1 MVGIAVSILSFM
13 VVIAI
18 CVIIHESGH
27 YAAAVW
33 RKVQVHEFAFGM
45 GPGLISKRASSGTLW
60 SWRLF
65 PIGGYVRME
74 GEEEEPRPGDTPDR
88 TRSFNIRRPWER
100 FIIIAGGAFMNLLLA
115 WLLTVF
121 LLSAHEVGNPEPV
134 IGKLIPGRAAAE
146 MGALPGDRVLT
157 INGRSISKWAEIRDT
172 LQAIGADEVEIVVR
186 RGDGDITLTGTVP
199 MDQEL
204 GVRLWGVEPSRITYP
219 VHKAALV
226 GMKYCWDLSVMQLN
240 GLKNMIIGKIKPDI
254 AGPVGIAVM
263 AGNAA
268 RDGFWTFVMFLAI
281 INLCLGVMNLLPLPA
296 LDGGRLVFLLFEIVS
311 GRKFPERWENRIHQ
325 VGLVMLFV
333 LIAIVTWQDILRIV
347 NK

>member
-1 MVGIAVSILSFM
+1 ML
-13 VVIAI
+13 VIAI
-18 CVIIHESGH
+18 CVIIHEVGH

-33 RKVQVHEFAFGM
+33 RGVQVHEFAFGM
-45 GPGLISKRASSGTLW
+45 GPGIITRRAGNGTLW

-74 GEEEEPRPGDTPDR
+74 GEEDEPRLGDEPDR
-88 TRSFNIRRPWER
+88 TRSVNLKRPWER
-100 FIIIAGGAFMNLLLA
+100 CIIFAGGAFMNLLLA

-121 LLSAHEVGNPEPV
+121 LLSMHEVISPDPV
-134 IGKLIPGRAAAE
+134 VGKLIPGRAAEA
-146 MGALPGDRVLT
+146 MGALPGDRVLS
-157 INGRSISKWAEIRDT
+157 INGLPILKWADIRET
-172 LQAIGADEVEIVVR
+172 LQTIGTDKVEIMVR
-186 RGDGDITLTGTVP
+186 RGDADITLNGTIQK
-199 MDQEL
+199 DEEL
-204 GVRLWGVEPSRITYP
+204 GVRLWGIEPSRITYP

-263 AGNAA
+263 AGDAA

-296 LDGGRLVFLLFEIVS
+296 LDGGRLVFLLFEIIS
-311 GRKFPERWENRIHQ
+311 GRKFPEKWENRIHQ

-333 LIAIVTWQDILRIV
+333 LIIFVTWQDILRIV
-347 NK
+347 NR